1 MPLITN
7 ATAPVDT
14 ITITIDNRY
23 NPPDIKFSSSRP
35 LHSMWVVKI
44 LTFCINGLVDMMF
57 GPGSVDVKP
66 PVDPSKPPDLP
77 PAS

>member
-7 ATAPVDT
+7 AAAPVDT
-14 ITITIDNRY
+14 ITITVDNRY
-23 NPPDIKFSSSRP
+23 SPPDIKFASSRP

-57 GPGSVDVKP
+57 QPENGAQQPAEKL
-66 PVDPSKPPDLP
+66 PDLP
-77 PAS
+77 PAP